1 MKTLEILGLDEK
13 KVEKVVNNLSILL
26 ADLQVYY
33 TNLRG
38 LHWDV
43 KGQNFFTM
51 HSKYEELYNL
61 QLTQKTIQ
69 PYHSSVTS

>member
-43 KGQNFFTM
+43 KGQNFFT
-51 HSKYEELYNL
+51 
-61 QLTQKTIQ
+61 II
-69 PYHSSVTS
+69 